1 MNELNPS
8 SIKLIGEAVEG
19 EYNFIKKEEIME
31 ENIITLTIDGQKVK
45 VKEGTTILQAAKQA
59 GIDIPTLCFLKD
71 INEVG
76 DCRMCIVEVEGRRG
90 FATSCIQ
97 TVEEGMV
104 VHTHTQNVL
113 EARHVIL
120 DLIISNHAKDCLT
133 CTRSGN
139 CELQTLATK
148 FNVLNI
154 EFEGERTEHKVDDL
168 SPSIVRDFN
177 KCILCRRC
185 VAACKNVQ
193 KIGAIDCINRGFESC
208 ISTVGDHSLNDV
220 NCTFCGQCIEACP
233 TGALHEKETINDVWV
248 KLKDPETTVIVQTA
262 PAVRVALGEEFGMPI
277 GTNVVGKMVTALKRL
292 GFNKVFDT
300 NTGADLTIMEEA
312 NEFIERFTK
321 NDNLPLITS
330 CSPGWVKYIEM
341 NYPELLPHLSS
352 CKSPHQMFGAILKTY
367 YAKREGLDPEKM
379 YVVSVMPC
387 IAKKFERQRPEMK
400 EDDLYDVDNV
410 ITTRELAR
418 MIKQANIEFEKL
430 EDSNF
435 DSPMGEASGAGAI
448 FGTTGGVMEAA
459 LRTAQDTLT
468 GKDLAKIDF
477 EQVRGGE
484 GIKRATINIAGKEI
498 NVVAASGLAN
508 AKIILDEIKSGKAN
522 YQFVEIMACPGG
534 CIMGGGQPIKSSKIR
549 SEVDVRKLRADALYS
564 IDERS
569 IVRKSH
575 ENPVMKKLYK
585 DFLGK
590 PGSEIAE
597 KLLHTTYTKREKYNI

>member
-1 MNELNPS
+1 ME
-8 SIKLIGEAVEG
+8 
-19 EYNFIKKEEIME
+19 KEMV
-31 ENIITLTIDGQKVK
+31 NLTIDNQKVTVPK
-45 VKEGTTILQAAKQA
+45 GTTILEAAKTA
-59 GIDIPTLCFLKD
+59 GIDIPTLCFLKE

-139 CELQTLATK
+139 CELQALATK

-154 EFEGERTEHKVDDL
+154 EFEGERTEHKIDDL

-248 KLKDPETTVIVQTA
+248 KLKDPDTTVIVQTA

-292 GFNKVFDT
+292 GFDKVFDT

-321 NDNLPLITS
+321 NDNLPMITS

-352 CKSPHQMFGAILKTY
+352 CKSPHEMFGAILKTY
-367 YAKREGLDPEKM
+367 YANREGLDPEKI

-387 IAKKFERQRPEMK
+387 IAKKFERQRPEMM
-400 EDDLYDVDNV
+400 EDNLYDVDNV

-468 GKDLAKIDF
+468 GKDLPKIDF

-484 GIKRATINIAGKEI
+484 GIKRATINIAGKDI

-508 AKIILDEIKSGKAN
+508 AKTILEEIKSGKAN

-534 CIMGGGQPIKSSKIR
+534 CIMGGGQPIKSSKVR
-549 SEVDVRKLRADALYS
+549 AEVDVRKLRADALYS

-585 DFLGK
+585 DFLEK

>member
-1 MNELNPS
+1 
-8 SIKLIGEAVEG
+8 
-19 EYNFIKKEEIME
+19 ME
-31 ENIITLTIDGQKVK
+31 RDVVSLTIDGVK
-45 VKEGTTILQAAKQA
+45 VDVPKGTTILEAAKHA

-90 FATSCIQ
+90 FATACIQ

-104 VHTHTQNVL
+104 VHTHTPNVL

-139 CELQTLATK
+139 CELQTLAVK
-148 FNVLNI
+148 FNVLNV
-154 EFEGERTEHKVDDL
+154 EFSGEMTKHKIDDL

-193 KIGAIDCINRGFESC
+193 KIGAIDCINRGFDSC

-220 NCTFCGQCIEACP
+220 NCTNCGQCIQACP

-248 KLKDPETTVIVQTA
+248 KLKDPKSYVVVQTA

-277 GTNVVGKMVTALKRL
+277 GTNVTGKMVTALKRL
-292 GFNKVFDT
+292 GFDKVFDT
-300 NTGADLTIMEEA
+300 NTGADFTIMEEA
-312 NEFIERFTK
+312 NEFIERLNE
-321 NDNLPLITS
+321 NDNLPMITS

-341 NYPELLPHLSS
+341 NYPELLPHLST
-352 CKSPHQMFGAILKTY
+352 CKSPHQMFGALIKTY
-367 YAKREGLDPEKM
+367 FAKKEGINPEKI

-387 IAKKFERQRPEMK
+387 IAKKFERQRAELK
-400 EDDLYDVDNV
+400 NNGLYDVDNV
-410 ITTRELAR
+410 ITTRELSR

-430 EDSNF
+430 EDSQF
-435 DSPMGEASGAGAI
+435 DAPMGNATGAAAI

-459 LRTAQDTLT
+459 LRTAQDMLT
-468 GKDLAKIDF
+468 GEDLPQIDF
-477 EQVRGGE
+477 EQVRGGK
-484 GIKRATINIAGKEI
+484 GIKRATVKIAGEEI
-498 NVVAASGLAN
+498 KVVAASGLAN
-508 AKIILDEIKSGKAN
+508 AQKIMEEIKNGKAD

-534 CIMGGGQPIKSSKIR
+534 CVMGGGQPIKNSKIR
-549 SEVDVRKLRADALYS
+549 REVDVRKLRADAIYS
-564 IDERS
+564 IDEKS
-569 IVRKSH
+569 TIRKSH
-575 ENPVMKKLYK
+575 ENPVVKQIYREYLEE
-585 DFLGK
+585 
-590 PGSEIAE
+590 PGSYRAH
-597 KLLHTTYTKREKYNI
+597 KLLHTNYKERAKYNLE

>member
-1 MNELNPS
+1 MSKELIS
-8 SIKLIGEAVEG
+8 
-19 EYNFIKKEEIME
+19 
-31 ENIITLTIDGQKVK
+31 LTIDGIEVK
-45 VKEGTTILQAAKQA
+45 VPKSTTILEAAKQA

-76 DCRMCIVEVEGRRG
+76 DCRMCIVEIEGRRG

-104 VHTHTQNVL
+104 IHTHTPNVL

-139 CELQTLATK
+139 CELQTLAVK
-148 FNVLNI
+148 FNVLNV
-154 EFEGERTEHKVDDL
+154 EFPGEMTKHKVDDL

-185 VAACKNVQ
+185 VAACKNIQ

-220 NCTFCGQCIEACP
+220 NCTNCGQCIQACP

-248 KLKDPETTVIVQTA
+248 KLKDPDTYVVVQTA

-277 GTNVVGKMVTALKRL
+277 GTNVKGKMVTALKRL
-292 GFNKVFDT
+292 GFDKVFDT
-300 NTGADLTIMEEA
+300 NTGADFTIIEEA
-312 NEFIERFTK
+312 HEFIERLNE
-321 NDNLPLITS
+321 NDNLPMITS

-341 NYPELLPHLSS
+341 NYPELLPHLST
-352 CKSPHQMFGAILKTY
+352 CKSPHQMFGALTKTY
-367 YAKREGLDPEKM
+367 FAQKEGINPEKI

-387 IAKKFERQRPEMK
+387 IAKKFERQRDELK
-400 EDDLYDVDNV
+400 NNGLYDVDNG
-410 ITTRELAR
+410 ITTRELSR

-430 EDSNF
+430 EDSEF
-435 DSPMGEASGAGAI
+435 DEPMGEATGAAAI

-468 GKDLAKIDF
+468 GKDLPKIDF

-484 GIKRATINIAGKEI
+484 GIKRATVKIGKKDLK
-498 NVVAASGLAN
+498 VVAASGLAN
-508 AKIILDEIKSGKAN
+508 AKEIMEEIKSGKAD

-534 CIMGGGQPIKSSKIR
+534 CIMGGGQPIKTSKIR
-549 SEVDVRKLRADALYS
+549 RETNVRKLRSDALYS
-564 IDERS
+564 IDEKS
-569 IVRKSH
+569 KIRKSH
-575 ENPVMKKLYK
+575 ENPVVKKIYAEYLEE
-585 DFLGK
+585 
-590 PGSEIAE
+590 PGSYRAH
-597 KLLHTTYTKREKYNI
+597 KLLHTHYVEREKYQLCH